1 MKLIAAMLVALS
13 CSAGALAAPPP
24 GHPSPVE
31 AQEMLAPERMRTPEN
46 LPNEGRVVSVI
57 NANEYT
63 YMEIDSGQGAVWL
76 AASLNDLQPG
86 SVVRYDQ
93 GVVMNNFYSKL
104 LKRTFPQ
111 VMFVNFV
118 VPNRN

>member
-24 GHPSPVE
+24 GHPSPLE
-31 AQEMLAPERMRTPEN
+31 AQDMLAPERLRIPDN
-46 LPNEGRVVSVI
+46 LPNEGRIVSAV

-63 YMEIDSGQGAVWL
+63 YMEIDSGHGAVWL
-76 AASLNDLQPG
+76 AASLNDLPPG
-86 SVVRYDQ
+86 SMVRYDQ
-93 GVVMNNFYSKL
+93 GVIMSNFCSKL

-111 VMFVNFV
+111 IMFVNFV
-118 VPNRN
+118 VPSRK